1 MSSESGT
8 ETPPTREPS
17 KIDGFTGKIG
27 IGIVV
32 LLALVALVAGVS
44 SGGSKSSG
52 GSGVETLAASTPT
65 SVSVPSIK
73 AESSLI
79 SLGQKPDGEL
89 EVPSLQTPMQAAW
102 YDKSPTPG
110 SLGPSVILGHVNGSG
125 KPGIFYRLKDVKAG
139 EQILV
144 NREDGQT
151 AVFTVANIDTVP
163 KAAFPAEQVYADTP
177 DSQLRLITCGG
188 VFDPA
193 AKSYEANIV
202 VYANLTE
209 VRKT

>member
-1 MSSESGT
+1 MSEAT
-8 ETPPTREPS
+8 ETPPTKERS
-17 KIDGFTGKIG
+17 RTDSITGKVG

-32 LLALVALVAGVS
+32 LLALVALVAVGT
-44 SGGSKSSG
+44 SGGSRGGG

-65 SVSVPSIK
+65 SVSVPSIG

-79 SLGQKPDGEL
+79 ALGQKPDGEL

-110 SLGPSVILGHVNGSG
+110 SLGPAVILGHVNGSG
-125 KPGIFYRLKDVKAG
+125 KPGIFYKLKDVKAG
-139 EQILV
+139 DQIMV
-144 NREDGQT
+144 NRQDGQT
-151 AVFTVANIDTVP
+151 AVFTVSNVDTVP
-163 KAAFPAEQVYADTP
+163 KAAFPANMVYGDTP
-177 DSQLRLITCGG
+177 DAQLRLITCGG
-188 VFDPA
+188 VFDPSA
-193 AKSYEANIV
+193 RSYEANII